1 MSAIRNG
8 ITQLPF
14 LDDYFRPVLYS
25 HAPEYE
31 RNNTLVTFLWREPST
46 SWSQVAIC
54 ELPLASIY
62 YFISQYKNSL
72 KIISDL
78 YKNNDKKKRKK

>member
-1 MSAIRNG
+1 MKILCVCKVLSAIRNG

-31 RNNTLVTFLWREPST
+31 RNNTLVTFL
-46 SWSQVAIC
+46 
-54 ELPLASIY
+54 
-62 YFISQYKNSL
+62 
-72 KIISDL
+72 
-78 YKNNDKKKRKK
+78 